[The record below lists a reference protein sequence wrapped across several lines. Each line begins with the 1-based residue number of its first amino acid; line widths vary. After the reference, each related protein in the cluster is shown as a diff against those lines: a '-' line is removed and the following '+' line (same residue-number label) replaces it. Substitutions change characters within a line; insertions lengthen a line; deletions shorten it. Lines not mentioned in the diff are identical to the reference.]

1 MPATAF
7 LIPLHSVM
15 RFASLGSGSEGNA
28 LVVEAGNSRVLL
40 DCGFS
45 ATETV
50 RRLARLG
57 LEPDAIDAILVT
69 HEHDDHVGGVSRFS
83 RRFGIPVYLSYG
95 THAATVA
102 GKAMA
107 EKDLLPDVV
116 IIDSHTPFA
125 VGDIEVF
132 PYPVPHD
139 AREPTQF
146 VFGDG
151 ARRLGV
157 LTDAG
162 ASTPHIEAMLS
173 ALDALVIECNHD
185 RDLLMGSSYPERLKS
200 RIGGRYGHL
209 DNDQAAQI
217 VACINQKSL
226 QHVVAAHLS
235 QKNNRPELASL
246 ALAGVL
252 GCAPD
257 WIGVATQADGFGW
270 RMLS

>member
-1 MPATAF
+1 MRFAA
-7 LIPLHSVM
+7 M

-28 LVVEAGNSRVLL
+28 LVVEAGHSRVLL

-45 ATETV
+45 AAETV

-57 LEPDAIDAILVT
+57 LEPDALDAILVT
-69 HEHDDHVGGVSRFS
+69 HEHDDHVGGVARFA
-83 RRFGIPVYLSYG
+83 RKFNIPVYLSHG
-95 THAATVA
+95 THAATTDA
-102 GKAMA
+102 GGSFP
-107 EKDLLPDVV
+107 EVV
-116 IIDSHTPFA
+116 IIDSHAPFA
-125 VGDIEVF
+125 VGDVEIF

-146 VFGDG
+146 VFSDG
-151 ARRLGV
+151 ASRLGV

-173 ALDALVIECNHD
+173 GLEGLVIECNHD
-185 RDLLMGSSYPERLKS
+185 RDLLLGSSYPEYLKN

-209 DNDQAAQI
+209 DNNQAAQI
-217 VACINQKSL
+217 VAAIDRESL

-235 QKNNRPELASL
+235 QKNNRPDLACA
-246 ALAGVL
+246 ALAGAL
-252 GCAPD
+252 SCAPD
-257 WIGVATQADGFGW
+257 WIGVASQADGFDW

>member
-1 MPATAF
+1 
-7 LIPLHSVM
+7 M

-28 LVVEAGNSRVLL
+28 LVVEAGATRVML

-45 ATETV
+45 AAETV

-57 LEPDAIDAILVT
+57 LQPDAINAVLVT
-69 HEHDDHVGGVSRFS
+69 HEHDDHVGGVARFA
-83 RRFGIPVYLSYG
+83 RKFNIPVYLSYG
-95 THAATVA
+95 THAATTAA
-102 GKAMA
+102 GGVFPEA
-107 EKDLLPDVV
+107 V

-125 VGDIEVF
+125 VGDIEIF

-151 ARRLGV
+151 ASRLGV

-162 ASTPHIEAMLS
+162 ASTPHIEIMLS

-185 RDLLMGSSYPERLKS
+185 RDLLLGSSYPEYLKN
-200 RIGGRYGHL
+200 RIAGRYGHL
-209 DNDQAAQI
+209 DNNQAAQI
-217 VACINQKSL
+217 VAAIDCESL

-235 QKNNRPELASL
+235 RKNNRPELACA
-246 ALAGVL
+246 ALAGAL
-252 GCAPD
+252 NCAPD
-257 WIGVATQADGFGW
+257 WIGVASQADGFDW
-270 RMLS
+270 RMLF

>member
-1 MPATAF
+1 
-7 LIPLHSVM
+7 M

-28 LVVEAGNSRVLL
+28 LVVEVGHSRVML

-45 ATETV
+45 AVETV

-57 LEPDAIDAILVT
+57 LEPDALDAILVT
-69 HEHDDHVGGVSRFS
+69 HEHDDHVGGVARFA
-83 RRFGIPVYLSYG
+83 RKFDIPVYLSYG
-95 THAATVA
+95 TYAAATAA
-102 GKAMA
+102 GGTFS
-107 EKDLLPDVV
+107 DVV

-125 VGDIEVF
+125 VGDVEIF

-151 ARRLGV
+151 ASRLGV

-173 ALDALVIECNHD
+173 GLDGLVIECNHD
-185 RDLLMGSSYPERLKS
+185 RDLLLGSSYPESLKS
-200 RIGGRYGHL
+200 RIAGRYGHL
-209 DNDQAAQI
+209 DNNQAAQI
-217 VACINQKSL
+217 LAAIDRRSL

-235 QKNNRPELASL
+235 QKNNRPDLACA
-246 ALAGVL
+246 ALAGAL
-252 GCAPD
+252 NCAPD
-257 WIGVATQADGFGW
+257 WVGVASQIDGFDW

>member
-1 MPATAF
+1 MRPCLAAIPAVVPAF
-7 LIPLHSVM
+7 SVM

-28 LVVEAGNSRVLL
+28 LVVEAGHTRVLL

-45 ATETV
+45 AAETV
-50 RRLARLG
+50 RRLVRLG
-57 LEPDAIDAILVT
+57 LEPDALDAILVT
-69 HEHDDHVGGVSRFS
+69 HEHDDHIGGVARFS
-83 RRFGIPVYLSYG
+83 RKFNIPVYLSHG

-102 GKAMA
+102 AGGAFF
-107 EKDLLPDVV
+107 EVV

-125 VGDIEVF
+125 VGDVEIF

-151 ARRLGV
+151 VSRLGV

-173 ALDALVIECNHD
+173 GLDGLVIECNHD
-185 RDLLMGSSYPERLKS
+185 RDLLLGGGYPEHLKK
-200 RIGGRYGHL
+200 RIAGRYGHL
-209 DNDQAAQI
+209 DNGQAAQI
-217 VACINQKSL
+217 VAAIDRQSL

-235 QKNNRPELASL
+235 QKNNRPDLACA
-246 ALAGVL
+246 ALAGAL
-252 GCAPD
+252 DCTPD
-257 WIGVATQADGFGW
+257 WIGVASQAHGFDW
-270 RMLS
+270 RALS